1 MTRLVKLIFVLALV
15 GAALAGMPYAGS
27 GIKAASFVGRK
38 APVGNRQITH
48 WMSSGDLTANQF
60 AICNRQSAIWNRHPR
75 SLLPAPRSWP
85 KARRAAPYPLHTA
98 FVGRRPVHRGHRHI
112 VEPEVDTEL
121 CAMMDHVVHDHG
133 AKHGDSRHL
142 EHFVPTHE
150 QRPGC
155 Q

>member
-60 AICNRQSAIWNRHPR
+60 AICNRRSA
-75 SLLPAPRSWP
+75 
-85 KARRAAPYPLHTA
+85 
-98 FVGRRPVHRGHRHI
+98 F
-112 VEPEVDTEL
+112 
-121 CAMMDHVVHDHG
+121 
-133 AKHGDSRHL
+133 
-142 EHFVPTHE
+142 
-150 QRPGC
+150 
-155 Q
+155 